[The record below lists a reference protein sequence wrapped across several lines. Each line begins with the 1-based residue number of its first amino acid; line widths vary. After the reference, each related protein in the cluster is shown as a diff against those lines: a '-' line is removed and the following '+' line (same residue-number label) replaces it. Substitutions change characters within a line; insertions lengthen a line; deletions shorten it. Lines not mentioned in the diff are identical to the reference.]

1 MSLCKSGQIQNCCLP
16 NALMTLKEYLIDY
29 ASPATRALGEKMIQQ
44 QIGEIAR
51 TLGFDDCAYFTRLF
65 TKRTG
70 MSPTSYREKYLG

>member
-1 MSLCKSGQIQNCCLP
+1 MLVY
-16 NALMTLKEYLIDY
+16 T
-29 ASPATRALGEKMIQQ
+29 QQ